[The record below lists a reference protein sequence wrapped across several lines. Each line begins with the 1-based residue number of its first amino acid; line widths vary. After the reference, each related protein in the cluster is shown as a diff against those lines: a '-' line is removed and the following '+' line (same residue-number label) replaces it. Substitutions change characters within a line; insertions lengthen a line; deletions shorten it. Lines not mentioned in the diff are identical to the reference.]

1 MAHWKLKIEKQFA
14 DEIESG
20 MKNFEIR
27 CENDKVFQKGDSV
40 EFLVNPT
47 EIHAAGPS
55 GAHYMIG
62 KEIYAAGPGGD
73 YFVIGDDHPINGRIY
88 DITYVLHGWG
98 LREDY
103 CAFAIK
109 ERVNEETVVPKED
122 IILLPPEMGI
132 KEFRS
137 SVIKDIRKMCAERP
151 NCAGCIF
158 NEDIYEYTC
167 MLKGIPGDWK
177 I

>member
-14 DEIESG
+14 DEIVSG

-27 CENDKVFQKGDSV
+27 CEDDKVFQKGDSV
-40 EFLVNPT
+40 EFRVNPV
-47 EIHAAGPS
+47 EL
-55 GAHYMIG
+55 
-62 KEIYAAGPGGD
+62 YAAGESGACYVTKD
-73 YFVIGDDHPINGRIY
+73 EHPINGRIY

-109 ERVNEETVVPKED
+109 ERVNEEIVVRKED
-122 IILLPPEMGI
+122 IVLLPPEIDI
-132 KEFRS
+132 KEFSDTLKRS
-137 SVIKDIRKMCAERP
+137 IAKDIRKMCAGRP
-151 NCAGCIF
+151 LCDGCLF
-158 NEDIYEYTC
+158 NNEDIHENKC

>member
-14 DEIESG
+14 DEIVSG

-27 CENDKVFQKGDSV
+27 CENDKTFQKGDSV

-47 EIHAAGPS
+47 ELRAT
-55 GAHYMIG
+55 
-62 KEIYAAGPGGD
+62 GPGA
-73 YFVIGDDHPINGRIY
+73 FHVQREDHPINGQIY
-88 DITYVLHGWG
+88 VITYVLHGWG

-109 ERVNEETVVPKED
+109 ELVNEETAEPKED
-122 IILLPPEMGI
+122 IVIRSPEI
-132 KEFRS
+132 DIEEFSDTLRRS
-137 SVIKDIRKMCAERP
+137 VAKDIRKMCAERP

-158 NEDIYEYTC
+158 NKRSDDSAFVC
-167 MLKGIPGDWK
+167 MLIDRPENWR

>member
-14 DEIESG
+14 DEIVSG
-20 MKNFEIR
+20 MKGFEIR
-27 CENDKVFQKGDSV
+27 YENDKVFQKGDSV

-47 EIHAAGPS
+47 KSDTIGPD
-55 GAHYMIG
+55 
-62 KEIYAAGPGGD
+62 GP
-73 YFVIGDDHPINGRIY
+73 YIQREDHPINARIY
-88 DITYVLHGWG
+88 EITYVLHGWG

-109 ERVNEETVVPKED
+109 ERVNEEPAEDNED
-122 IILLPPEMGI
+122 IVLRPAGLDV
-132 KEFRS
+132 KEGTLRRN
-137 SVIKDIRKMCAERP
+137 IAKDIRKMCAERP

-158 NEDIYEYTC
+158 NEDIYENSC
-167 MLKGIPGDWK
+167 MLKGLPGDWK

>member
-14 DEIESG
+14 DEIVSG
-20 MKNFEIR
+20 MKTFEIR
-27 CENDKVFQKGDSV
+27 CENDKVFQRGDSV
-40 EFLVNPT
+40 EFLVYPP
-47 EIHAAGPS
+47 ELRAI
-55 GAHYMIG
+55 
-62 KEIYAAGPGGD
+62 GPGT
-73 YFVIGDDHPINGRIY
+73 FHVPAEDHPINARIY
-88 DITYVLHGWG
+88 EITYVLHGWG

-109 ERVNEETVVPKED
+109 ERVNEETAVRKED
-122 IILLPPEMGI
+122 IVLFPPESDI
-132 KEFRS
+132 KELSNALRRS
-137 SVIKDIRKMCAERP
+137 VVKDIRKMCAERP

>member
-14 DEIESG
+14 DEIVSG

-27 CENDKVFQKGDSV
+27 CENDKIFQKGDSV
-40 EFLVNPT
+40 EFLMNSSQLYV
-47 EIHAAGPS
+47 AGEP
-55 GAHYMIG
+55 GAFYAT
-62 KEIYAAGPGGD
+62 KE
-73 YFVIGDDHPINGRIY
+73 DHPIYGRIY
-88 DITYVLHGWG
+88 EITYVLHGWG

-109 ERVNEETVVPKED
+109 ERVNEETAEPKED
-122 IILLPPEMGI
+122 IVLRPAGFDV
-132 KEFRS
+132 KEFTYTLRRN
-137 SVIKDIRKMCAERP
+137 VARDIRKMCADRP

-158 NEDIYEYTC
+158 STGIYEDTC
-167 MLKGIPGDWK
+167 ELKGLPGEWL

>member
-14 DEIESG
+14 DEIVSG

-27 CENDKVFQKGDSV
+27 YENDKVFQKGDSV

-47 EIHAAGPS
+47 EIHV
-55 GAHYMIG
+55 
-62 KEIYAAGPGGD
+62 AGPGGED
-73 YFVIGDDHPINGRIY
+73 FVTREDHPINGRIY
-88 DITYVLHGWG
+88 EITYVLHGWG

-109 ERVNEETVVPKED
+109 ERVNEETTVRKED
-122 IILLPPEMGI
+122 IVILPPEIDI
-132 KEFRS
+132 KEFSNTLRK
-137 SVIKDIRKMCAERP
+137 SVVKDIRKMCAERP

>member
-14 DEIESG
+14 DEIVSG
-20 MKNFEIR
+20 MKKFEIR

-47 EIHAAGPS
+47 EL
-55 GAHYMIG
+55 
-62 KEIYAAGPGGD
+62 YATGPGAYYVQGE
-73 YFVIGDDHPINGRIY
+73 DHPINGRIY

-98 LREDY
+98 LREDF

-109 ERVNEETVVPKED
+109 ERVSGITAELKED
-122 IILLPPEMGI
+122 LVIQPSEIDL
-132 KEFRS
+132 KEFS
-137 SVIKDIRKMCAERP
+137 NTLGISAIKDIHKMCAERT
-151 NCAGCIF
+151 NCAECIF
-158 NEDIYEYTC
+158 NESTRAFEYSC
-167 MLKGIPGDWK
+167 MLKGLPQDWK

>member
-14 DEIESG
+14 DEIVSG

-40 EFLVNPT
+40 EFLVNPASFYIAT
-47 EIHAAGPS
+47 EQGECIYTKEDHA
-55 GAHYMIG
+55 IT
-62 KEIYAAGPGGD
+62 
-73 YFVIGDDHPINGRIY
+73 GRIY

-109 ERVNEETVVPKED
+109 ERVNEETAEPKED
-122 IILLPPEMGI
+122 IVLRPAGFDVT
-132 KEFRS
+132 EFSDTLKRS
-137 SVIKDIRKMCAERP
+137 VAKDIRRMCAGRP
-151 NCAGCIF
+151 NCDGCIF
-158 NEDIYEYTC
+158 NEGIYYEHPC
-167 MLKGIPGDWK
+167 MLKGLPGDWK

>member
-1 MAHWKLKIEKQFA
+1 MAHWELKIEKQFA
-14 DEIESG
+14 DEIVSG
-20 MKNFEIR
+20 MKNIEIR
-27 CENDKVFQKGDSV
+27 CESDKVFQKGDSV
-40 EFLVNPT
+40 EFLVNP
-47 EIHAAGPS
+47 EG
-55 GAHYMIG
+55 IG
-62 KEIYAAGPGGD
+62 YPPKE
-73 YFVIGDDHPINGRIY
+73 DHPLTGRIY

-109 ERVNEETVVPKED
+109 ERVNEETVVQKED
-122 IILLPPEMGI
+122 IAILPPEIDI
-132 KEFRS
+132 KEFSNTLKRS
-137 SVIKDIRKMCAERP
+137 VAKDIHKMCAERP

-158 NEDIYEYTC
+158 NEDIYEITC

>member
-14 DEIESG
+14 DEIVSG

-40 EFLVNPT
+40 EFLVNPSQFY
-47 EIHAAGPS
+47 IAGDQ
-55 GAHYMIG
+55 GECIIT
-62 KEIYAAGPGGD
+62 KE
-73 YFVIGDDHPINGRIY
+73 DHPINGRIY

-98 LREDY
+98 LREGY

-109 ERVNEETVVPKED
+109 ERVNEETAEPKED
-122 IILLPPEMGI
+122 IVLRPAGFDVT
-132 KEFRS
+132 EFSDTLKRS
-137 SVIKDIRKMCAERP
+137 VAEDIRRMCADRL
-151 NCAGCIF
+151 NCYGCIF
-158 NEDIYEYTC
+158 NEGIYEDTC
-167 MLKGIPGDWK
+167 GLKGLPGEWK

>member
-14 DEIESG
+14 DEIVSG

-27 CENDKVFQKGDSV
+27 CEIDKVFQKGDSV

-47 EIHAAGPS
+47 ELHAT
-55 GAHYMIG
+55 
-62 KEIYAAGPGGD
+62 GPGAYYVQGE
-73 YFVIGDDHPINGRIY
+73 DHPINGRIY

-109 ERVNEETVVPKED
+109 ERVNDEPSEPKED
-122 IILLPPEMGI
+122 IVLRPAGFDV
-132 KEFRS
+132 KEFSDTLSRS
-137 SVIKDIRKMCAERP
+137 VVRDISKMCAGRP

-158 NEDIYEYTC
+158 NTGIYEDTC
-167 MLKGIPGDWK
+167 KLKGLPGEWL

>member
-1 MAHWKLKIEKQFA
+1 MAHWELKIEKQFA
-14 DEIESG
+14 DEIVSG
-20 MKNFEIR
+20 MKNFEVR
-27 CENDKVFQKGDSV
+27 CEDDKIFQKGDSV

-47 EIHAAGPS
+47 KSHTIGPD
-55 GAHYMIG
+55 
-62 KEIYAAGPGGD
+62 GP
-73 YFVIGDDHPINGRIY
+73 YIQREDHPINGRIY

-109 ERVNEETVVPKED
+109 ERVNEETVVQKED
-122 IILLPPEMGI
+122 IVILPHEIDI
-132 KEFRS
+132 KEFSNTLRK
-137 SVIKDIRKMCAERP
+137 SVVKDIRKMCAERP

-158 NEDIYEYTC
+158 NEDIYEDTC

>member
-14 DEIESG
+14 DEIVSG

-27 CENDKVFQKGDSV
+27 CESDKVFQKGDSV
-40 EFLVNPT
+40 EFLMNHVQL
-47 EIHAAGPS
+47 
-55 GAHYMIG
+55 IG
-62 KEIYAAGPGGD
+62 GGLE
-73 YFVIGDDHPINGRIY
+73 DHPITGRIY

-109 ERVNEETVVPKED
+109 ERVNEETAELKEK
-122 IILLPPEMGI
+122 IVLLPPEIDI
-132 KEFRS
+132 KEFSVTLKRS
-137 SVIKDIRKMCAERP
+137 VARDIRKMCEGRP
-151 NCAGCIF
+151 NCDGCIF
-158 NEDIYEYTC
+158 INEDIHTNTC
-167 MLKGIPGDWK
+167 MLKGIPDAWK